1 MIGSRQVGDRIGGRY
16 EIAEVLEGGMGQV
29 FVARDLEGPPG
40 RRFLAL
46 KTLRDEW
53 LDDPGRRGRFLAEC
67 RFWVQLG
74 QHPNTVRAFAA
85 GEIDGQPFALLE
97 YVAGG
102 DLRRRIGPEGL
113 GAPQALRFGVQ
124 FCLGMEQGLRA
135 GLRCHRDVKPANL
148 LVGADG
154 ALKIT
159 DFGLVR
165 LRDDWLEALF
175 RRDLPI
181 PLDEPAGPT
190 PVAWTDGPERGQVPP
205 AFLVDPDATAD
216 APDSTREFFADAPSR
231 LTRTGLL
238 MGTIPYMAPEQFR
251 SPKSVD
257 IQADIYSFGIVLF
270 EMLTGRRP
278 FAEAGPERFRGLRG
292 RVEPPSVADSLPK
305 RHRREAQAIDGVI
318 RTCLRESPEDR
329 YDSIL
334 ALRRVLTRVLARIDP
349 RR

>member
-16 EIAEVLEGGMGQV
+16 EVAEILEGGMGQV
-29 FVARDLEGPPG
+29 FVARDLEGLPG

-46 KTLRDEW
+46 KTLRAEW

-74 QHPNTVRAFAA
+74 QHPNTVHAYSAR
-85 GEIDGQPFALLE
+85 EIDGQPFALLE
-97 YVAGG
+97 YVGGG
-102 DLRRRIGPEGL
+102 DLRRRIGEAGV
-113 GAPQALRFGVQ
+113 GAAQALRFGVQ

-135 GLRCHRDVKPANL
+135 GLRCHRDIKPANL
-148 LVGADG
+148 LVATDG
-154 ALKIT
+154 TLKIT

-165 LRDDWLEALF
+165 LRDDWLDALF

-181 PLDEPAGPT
+181 PLDDAAEPT
-190 PVAWTDGPERGQVPP
+190 PAAWTDGPERGQIPP
-205 AFLVDPDATAD
+205 AFRFDPDATAA
-216 APDSTREFFADAPSR
+216 APDSTREFVPDAPSR

-238 MGTIPYMAPEQFR
+238 MGTISYMAPEQFR
-251 SPKSVD
+251 DPKSVD

-278 FAEAGPERFRGLRG
+278 FAESGLERLRG
-292 RVEPPSVADSLPK
+292 GRGWAEPPSVADALPR
-305 RHRREAQAIDGVI
+305 RHRGQASAIDGVI
-318 RTCLRESPEDR
+318 RTCLRENPDDR

-334 ALRRVLTRVLARIDP
+334 ALRKALTRLLGRVDP